1 MPRVLAI
8 RKAGVSM
15 GSRRPLSLCLFAVVL
30 GSACASSPQAVLS
43 RPRDSVT
50 RPAKAP
56 GCAFEVFEQREPP
69 RPYAEVGT
77 LAMTTNEYL
86 GEQGRK
92 ELLQETACLMGADA
106 VLLPRPAERK
116 LAGGQRVREF
126 EARFIAWTDVP
137 APVAGDPPPL
147 DERPARRAE
156 DGYLLIPVDPEWTG
170 ESIGTAVREDQ
181 AK

>member
-1 MPRVLAI
+1 
-8 RKAGVSM
+8 M
-15 GSRRPLSLCLFAVVL
+15 GSRRPLSLCLFAAVL
-30 GSACASSPQAVLS
+30 GSACVSSPRATTGTRQVTL
-43 RPRDSVT
+43 T
-50 RPAKAP
+50 RPARAP
-56 GCAFEVFEQREPP
+56 GCAFEVFEQGEPP

-86 GEQGRK
+86 GEEGRK
-92 ELLQETACLMGADA
+92 ALLQETVCLMGADA

-137 APVAGDPPPL
+137 APGVGEPPPL
-147 DERPARRAE
+147 DARPAPKAE
-156 DGYLLIPVDPEWTG
+156 DGYLIIPVDPEWTG
-170 ESIGTAVREDQ
+170 ESIGTAVREAPARAEG